1 MSVFQ
6 TWHHWRCQSC
16 NHVVTIAGPTTDAR
30 EPTGCGNCE
39 GGGAWDYLGFNHPTL
54 SGELRRKSVDQAADT
69 YGYGDAP
76 S

>member
-1 MSVFQ
+1 MDD
-6 TWHHWRCQSC
+6 TL
-16 NHVVTIAGPTTDAR
+16 N

-39 GGGAWDYLGFNHPTL
+39 GGGAWEYLGYNRPTL
-54 SGELRRKSVDQAADT
+54 SGQLHRKPVDQAADT